1 MTSCAI
7 LIPARYES
15 KRFPGKPLCK
25 LHGKEMI
32 RKVFIAA
39 SQSDHD
45 VFVLTDDKRIADL
58 FDPSVVIME
67 TTEYSNGT
75 ERCAGA
81 IKNTQFDKYD
91 SFINVQGDMPDI
103 TADMIED
110 CLDWTGIDPVHT
122 LYTDMPEELCDDP
135 NTVKLVTAMDH
146 CMWFGRGITGYGER
160 HLGVYGYTRYALE
173 KYSTL
178 EVTKEEQIEQLEQ
191 LRWLKSGWTIGC
203 SYVKYDGIE
212 INEPLDAVKYNLRP
226 KDIGP

>member
-58 FDPSVVIME
+58 FDPSVVFME
-67 TTEYSNGT
+67 TTDYENGT

-81 IKNTQFDKYD
+81 IKDKRFDKYD
-91 SFINVQGDMPDI
+91 NFINVQGDMPDVRV
-103 TADMIED
+103 DMIED
-110 CLDWTGIDPVHT
+110 CLDWIGIDPVHT
-122 LYTDMPEELCDDP
+122 LFTDMPEELCDDP
-135 NTVKLVTAMDH
+135 NTVKLVISNLDSA
-146 CMWFGRGITGYGER
+146 MWFGRGITGYGER
-160 HLGVYGYTRYALE
+160 HLGVYGYTREALE
-173 KYSTL
+173 KYPTL
-178 EVTKEEQIEQLEQ
+178 KVTKEEQIEQLEQ
-191 LRWLKSGWTIGC
+191 LRWLKSDWTVGC
-203 SYVKYDGIE
+203 SYVEYDGIE
-212 INEPLDAVKYNLRP
+212 INDPLDAVKYNLRP
-226 KDIGP
+226 K

>member
-58 FDPSVVIME
+58 FDPSVVFME
-67 TTEYSNGT
+67 TADYENGT

-81 IKNTQFDKYD
+81 IKDKRFDKYD
-91 SFINVQGDMPDI
+91 NFINVQGDMPDVRV
-103 TADMIED
+103 DMIED
-110 CLDWTGIDPVHT
+110 CLDWIGIDPVHT
-122 LYTDMPEELCDDP
+122 LFTDMPEELCDDP
-135 NTVKLVTAMDH
+135 NTVKLVISNLDSAL
-146 CMWFGRGITGYGER
+146 WFGRGITGYGER
-160 HLGVYGYTRYALE
+160 HLGVYGYTREALE
-173 KYSTL
+173 KYPTL
-178 EVTKEEQIEQLEQ
+178 KVTKEEQIEQLEQ
-191 LRWLKSGWTIGC
+191 LRWLKSDWTVGC
-203 SYVKYDGIE
+203 SYVEYDGIE
-212 INEPLDAVKYNLRP
+212 INEPLDAIKYNLRP
-226 KDIGP
+226 K